1 MNDAVAAQSTA
12 MNGGRAPPFGAWERM
27 LASRY
32 LRAKRSQGGVA
43 LISIIS
49 FIGIMLA
56 VAVLIIVMSVMN
68 GFRAELLSRILG
80 FNGHVFVTGAVLDRP
95 DRDEVVAR
103 IANVPGVRQAAPVIE
118 AQAIAMGP
126 AQISGA
132 IVRGIRPQ
140 DLAATKLVASNI
152 TRGSLKGFGAG
163 DYGGDML
170 VVGQRL
176 ADSLGVRPGDPL
188 TLISPSG
195 GATAFGGTPLQK
207 TYTVGATFTVGM
219 SQYDSAYIYM
229 PLAQSQ
235 LFFGRDGGVDAIEIK
250 VQDPDKAG
258 LMKPAVARAAG
269 PGALVTDWT
278 QRDSSFWG
286 ALKVERNVMR
296 LILMLLVAIAAMN
309 IISGLVMLV
318 KNKGRDIAILRTMGA
333 SGGSILRIFFM
344 AGAMVGVLG
353 TIAGLLL
360 GTLFSVYIDQI
371 QSFVEWVTGQAVFS
385 SDVYFLSRL
394 PAKVDWAEVG
404 VITFWALAMSF
415 IATLPPAWR
424 ASRLDPVE
432 ALRYE

>member
-1 MNDAVAAQSTA
+1 MKQAAAGQIEGAT
-12 MNGGRAPPFGAWERM
+12 GGRAPPFGFWERM
-27 LASRY
+27 LAGRY

-43 LISIIS
+43 LISAIS

-68 GFRAELLSRILG
+68 GFRTELLSRILG
-80 FNGHVFVTGAVLDRP
+80 FNGHLFVSGAVLDRP
-95 DRDEVVAR
+95 DRDQVVAQ
-103 IANVPGVRQAAPVIE
+103 IAKVPGVVQAAPIIE

-140 DLAATKLVASNI
+140 DLAATRLVSGNL
-152 TRGSLKGFGAG
+152 TKGSLKGFGAG
-163 DYGGDML
+163 DYGGDVI
-170 VVGQRL
+170 VVGERL
-176 ADSLGVRPGDPL
+176 AQSLGVQPGDPL
-188 TLISPSG
+188 TLISPAG

-219 SQYDSAYIYM
+219 SQYDQAYIYM
-229 PLAQSQ
+229 PLSQAQ
-235 LFFGRDGGVDAIEIK
+235 LFFGRDTSVDAIEIK
-250 VQDPDKAG
+250 VADPDKAG
-258 LMKPAVARAAG
+258 ALKPAVARAAG
-269 PGALVTDWT
+269 PGAMVSDWT

-333 SGGSILRIFFM
+333 SAGSILRIFFM

-353 TIAGLLL
+353 TAAGLAL
-360 GTLFSVYIDQI
+360 GVLISVYIDPI
-371 QSFVEWVTGQAVFS
+371 QSFVEWATGQAVFS

-394 PAKVDWAEVG
+394 PARVDWAEVG
-404 VITFWALAMSF
+404 LITFWALAMSF
-415 IATLPPAWR
+415 VATLPPAWR